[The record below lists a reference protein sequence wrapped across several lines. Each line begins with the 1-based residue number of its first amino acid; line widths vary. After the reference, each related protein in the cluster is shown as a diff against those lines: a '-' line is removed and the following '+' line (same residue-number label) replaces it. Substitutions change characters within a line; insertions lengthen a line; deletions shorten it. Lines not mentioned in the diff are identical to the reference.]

1 MKLYCATTNAGKLC
15 EFRLAARRF
24 GYEILPVPGHVPPC
38 TETGRTFEENAV
50 QKALHYG
57 SRAPGL
63 LFADDSGLQV
73 DALDGAPGI
82 VSARYAGDGA
92 SDDAN
97 NRLLLEK
104 LRGVPDRS
112 ARFVCALALV
122 DRTKVLQTFHGTVE
136 GQIADDLRGERG
148 FGYDPL
154 FFYPPLGCTFAEM
167 PIQQKME
174 VSHRSKALAQMFQH
188 LGSR

>member
-1 MKLYCATTNAGKLC
+1 VKLYCATTNAGKLR
-15 EFRLAARRF
+15 EFHLPAKRF
-24 GYEILPVPGHVPPC
+24 GHEILPAPGHIPPC
-38 TETGRTFEENAV
+38 AETGRTFEENAV
-50 QKALHYG
+50 QKALYYG
-57 SRAPGL
+57 ARAPGL

-73 DALDGAPGI
+73 DALDGEPGI
-82 VSARYAGDGA
+82 LSARYAGDGA
-92 SDDAN
+92 GDDAN

-104 LRGVPDRS
+104 LRGVPDRG

-122 DRTKVLQTFHGTVE
+122 DRSKVLQTFHGAVE
-136 GQIADDLRGERG
+136 GEIADELRGERG

-174 VSHRSKALAQMFQH
+174 VSHRAKALAQMFQH
-188 LGSR
+188 LKSR